1 LTFVGEAML
10 FNTWTF
16 AVFFVV
22 VYSAYRLL
30 PRRGQNA
37 LLLVASYVFY
47 GAWDYRFLA
56 LLLTSTALDYFC
68 GRAIYRAKDGRQR
81 RLFLILTVVANLCFL
96 GFFKYFNFFAESLT
110 ALLSLFGLAP
120 SLPTLN
126 VVLPVGIS
134 FYTFQSM
141 SYTIDIYR
149 GQLKP
154 STSFFEYATFVA
166 FFPQLVAGPIN
177 RAPRLLPQFGRTR
190 VITWEHIRSGS
201 WLIAWGLF
209 KKMVVADNMAPIV
222 NAAFADPSKYQGL
235 DLVLAVNAFAFQ
247 VYGDFS
253 GYSDMARGIARVMGF
268 DLMVNFDQPYFAVSP
283 SDFWRRWH
291 ISLSTWLRD
300 YLYISLGGNRV
311 GKAATYRNLM
321 ITMLLGGLWHGA
333 AWHFVVWGLYHGIV
347 LSIYRNLGR
356 VVDWQSAK
364 TAAGRTAW
372 WLLLLVIMYGLTC
385 LGWLI
390 FRAPDMNTIVAFL
403 QAIPSRF
410 ALSDLGAEW
419 LRATV
424 FYCWLLW
431 AVEIWQFA
439 VKDAAAVLN
448 ARWILRLN
456 AWLLAVASI
465 AFLSAGQ
472 GKTFIYFAF

>member
-1 LTFVGEAML
+1 ML

-16 AVFFVV
+16 AIFFTV
-22 VYSAYRLL
+22 VYSLYRAL

-37 LLLVASYVFY
+37 LLLVASYFFY

-56 LLLTSTALDYFC
+56 LLLISTMLDYFC
-68 GRAIYRAKDGRQR
+68 GRAIYRAKDSRQR
-81 RLFLILTVVANLCFL
+81 HLFLVLTVAANLCFL
-96 GFFKYFNFFAESLT
+96 GFFKYCNFFAESLT
-110 ALLSLFGLAP
+110 ALLSPFGLAP
-120 SLPTLN
+120 SLPMLN

-190 VITWEHIRSGS
+190 IITWEHIRSGS

-253 GYSDMARGIARVMGF
+253 GYSDMARGIARLMGF

-300 YLYISLGGNRV
+300 YLYIPLGGNRG

-333 AWHFVVWGLYHGIV
+333 AWHFVIWGFYHGLL
-347 LSIYRNLGR
+347 LSITRPFQWLFDWERSRNPLQRALWRGAL
-356 VVDWQSAK
+356 VV
-364 TAAGRTAW
+364 G
-372 WLLLLVIMYGLTC
+372 MFHLTC

-390 FRAPDMNTIVAFL
+390 FRAPDVGTIASFL
-403 QAIPSRF
+403 KIIFSRF
-410 ALSDLGAEW
+410 TLSPDGSEW
-419 LRATV
+419 LVA
-424 FYCWLLW
+424 LLT
-431 AVEIWQFA
+431 
-439 VKDAAAVLN
+439 N
-448 ARWILRLN
+448 C
-456 AWLLAVASI
+456 WLLAVIEVWQVISKSE
-465 AFLSAGQ
+465 AFVLRQPYVVRLHVWLLVLCSLVFLAAGT
-472 GKTFIYFAF
+472 GKDFIYFAF

>member
-1 LTFVGEAML
+1 ML

-22 VYSAYRLL
+22 FYFLYRVL

-37 LLLVASYVFY
+37 ILLVASYIFY

-56 LLLTSTALDYFC
+56 LLAISTTLDYFC
-68 GRAIYRAKDGRQR
+68 GRAIYRAKDSHQR
-81 RLFLILTVVANLCFL
+81 HLFLVLTVAANLCFL
-96 GFFKYFNFFAESLT
+96 GFFKYCNFFAESLT
-110 ALLSLFGLAP
+110 ALLSPFGLAP
-120 SLPTLN
+120 SLPMLN
-126 VVLPVGIS
+126 IVLPVGIS

-154 STSFFEYATFVA
+154 STSLFEYATFVA

-190 VITWEHIRSGS
+190 VITWEHIRGGS

-247 VYGDFS
+247 IYGDFS
-253 GYSDMARGIARVMGF
+253 GYSDMARGIARLMGF
-268 DLMVNFDQPYFAVSP
+268 DLMVNFDQPYFAISP
-283 SDFWRRWH
+283 LDFWRRWH

-300 YLYISLGGNRV
+300 YLYIPLGGNRR
-311 GKAATYRNLM
+311 GKVATYKNLM

-333 AWHFVVWGLYHGIV
+333 AWHFVVWGLYHGII
-347 LSIYRNLGR
+347 LSIYRNFEW
-356 VVDWQSAK
+356 VVDWRSAR
-364 TAAGRTAW
+364 TVGGRAAW
-372 WLLLLVIMYGLTC
+372 WLLLLIVMYGLTC

-390 FRAPDMNTIVAFL
+390 FRAPDMNTIVTFL
-403 QAIPSRF
+403 EVIPSRF
-410 ALSDLGAEW
+410 ALSYAGTEW
-419 LRATV
+419 LHATV

-431 AVEIWQFA
+431 AVEIWQFVA
-439 VKDAAAVLN
+439 KDAAVLK
-448 ARWILRLN
+448 APWVLRLN
-456 AWLLAVASI
+456 VWLFVVASI
-465 AFLSAGQ
+465 AFLSTGQ